1 MRNRKGIWGKRDG
14 TGDTVEE
21 FIEGYH
27 PINTVEKRT
36 TALKLPEH
44 YSNRS
49 RTIKRQIYLK
59 Y

>member
-27 PINTVEKRT
+27 PINMVEK
-36 TALKLPEH
+36 
-44 YSNRS
+44 
-49 RTIKRQIYLK
+49 
-59 Y
+59 